1 MSDLVNGL
9 YPKQKSSNAPDFV
22 LCKLSIN
29 VQQFRE
35 WFGNYL
41 KEHPGEE
48 WVNLDL
54 KVSRAGKG
62 YAQVDTWKPSGE
74 KKAAAPEPEFADSDI
89 PF

>member
-1 MSDLVNGL
+1 MSDLVSGL
-9 YPKQKSSNAPDFV
+9 YPKQKSENAPAFV

-48 WVNLDL
+48 WVE
-54 KVSRAGKG
+54 VA
-62 YAQVDTWKPSGE
+62 
-74 KKAAAPEPEFADSDI
+74 
-89 PF
+89 